1 MLTLLK
7 RIQANFESGFNNEI
21 GFGHFKLEFLN
32 QTNDKSFEFI
42 AAISAMIQLIYVIT
56 TFEWSFLLQA
66 LTYLLNLM
74 GKCGQNGSVGKNEA

>member
-7 RIQANFESGFNNEI
+7 RIQANFKSGFNNEI

-42 AAISAMIQLIYVIT
+42 AAISTMI
-56 TFEWSFLLQA
+56 
-66 LTYLLNLM
+66 
-74 GKCGQNGSVGKNEA
+74 

>member
-7 RIQANFESGFNNEI
+7 RSQANFKSGFNNEI
-21 GFGHFKLEFLN
+21 GFGHFKLEFLI
-32 QTNDKSFEFI
+32 QINDKSFEFI
-42 AAISAMIQLIYVIT
+42 AAISAMIQLNYVNTI
-56 TFEWSFLLQA
+56 FERSFLLQA